1 MLKAIPLFLF
11 CLCSATLHA
20 QVLEGGV
27 QRPGGQTGA
36 PGRVMN
42 RGGIVRDTANAG
54 FQQRDDLKDS
64 ITISFRYLD
73 STRRNP
79 IDSSI
84 HDFDTYFSIP
94 AHHQHLGNNGS
105 ATQSLIFNPYKKEGF
120 DAGFHAYDVYAFK
133 PEETRIYRTTRPFS
147 MLGYQLASGKEQ
159 MLQAM
164 HTQNPRPNIN
174 FGFDY
179 RLISA
184 PGFFVAQNTN
194 HNNYRLFGNYQGKRK
209 RYQGTFVLTG
219 NTLRASQN
227 GGITADSV
235 LKDPNRTDRFSVP
248 VNFGNSSGF
257 RTNPFVTTVNTGI
270 TYRQLNA
277 LLRQSWDIG
286 QKDSIAIN
294 DSTTEYLFYPR
305 LRIQH
310 TLQYN
315 TQSYRYRDVYAD
327 STVYSN
333 WYDITLD
340 RNQDTFQLSEQWK
353 ILSNDLSFITFPDA
367 RNAAQFLQ
375 LGATYESIR
384 GELPGG
390 EEKLYNLI
398 AHGEYRN
405 RTRNKLWDILL
416 KGRVYVAGFNNGD
429 YLVQGSLNRYLN
441 KRWGNIRLHFLNV
454 NRSPSYI
461 FNAVS
466 AFNLT
471 GTSGFSKENHTVL
484 GATAMNPRF
493 TLGVQSHLIANYIYF
508 SGYKQAVQSSDL
520 IQVLQVSASRKTR
533 LTKKWFLYTDVT
545 LQQAGE
551 ESPVNVPLLYTRNRL
566 AFEGRFF
573 KNLQLSTG
581 LEVRYYTP
589 YTADNFSPVISQFT
603 VQDTLKIN
611 NRPDVAAFLHF
622 RIKSFT
628 GYIRAENLNTMSFE
642 NGFGFTHNNFS
653 SPHYPTQGLIIRF
666 GIRWWFVN

>member
-1 MLKAIPLFLF
+1 MLKAIPLVL
-11 CLCSATLHA
+11 LCFYSATLSA
-20 QVLEGGV
+20 QVLEGDI

-36 PGRVMN
+36 PGRVLN
-42 RGGIVRDTANAG
+42 RGTVNRDTTQTG

-94 AHHQHLGNNGS
+94 AHHQHLGNHGA

-120 DAGFHAYDVYAFK
+120 DAGFHAYDVYTFK
-133 PEETRIYRTTRPFS
+133 TEETKIYRTTRPFS

-194 HNNYRLFGNYQGKRK
+194 HNNYRLFGHYQGKRK
-209 RYQGTFVLTG
+209 RYNGTLVLTG

-248 VNFGNSSGF
+248 VNFGNNSGF

-270 TYRQLNA
+270 TYKQFNA

-286 QKDSIAIN
+286 QKDSVAIN

-305 LRIQH
+305 LRVQH

-315 TQSYRYRDVYAD
+315 TQTYRYRDIYAD
-327 STVYSN
+327 STIYAD
-333 WYDITLD
+333 WYDITLPKSL
-340 RNQDTFQLSEQWK
+340 DTFQLSESWK
-353 ILSNDLSFITFPDA
+353 ILSNDLSLITFPDA
-367 RNAAQFLQ
+367 KNAAQFLQ
-375 LGATYESIR
+375 TGASYESIL
-384 GELPGG
+384 GNLPGG
-390 EEKLYNLI
+390 DERFYNLI
-398 AHGEYRN
+398 VHGEYRN
-405 RTRNKLWDILL
+405 RTRNKLWDMLL
-416 KGRVYVAGFNNGD
+416 KGRVYVAGLNNGD
-429 YLVQGSLNRYLN
+429 YMVQGSLSRYLN
-441 KRWGNIRLHFLNV
+441 KKWGNIRLHFLNV
-454 NRSPSYI
+454 NRSPSFI
-461 FNAVS
+461 FNEKS
-466 AFNLT
+466 AFNL
-471 GTSGFSKENHTVL
+471 SGAGNFSKENHIL
-484 GATAMNPRF
+484 FGATAMHPQF
-493 TLGVQSHLIANYIYF
+493 TLGFSGHFIANYLYF
-508 SGYKQAVQSSDL
+508 EGYKQPAQSSAL
-520 IQVLQVSASRKTR
+520 IQVMQVSASRKTKLSR
-533 LTKKWFLYTDVT
+533 KWFLYTDVT
-545 LQQAGE
+545 LQQTGANT
-551 ESPVNVPLLYTRNRL
+551 PVNVPFLYSRNRL

-573 KNLQLSTG
+573 KNLNLSTG

-589 YTADNFSPVISQFT
+589 YTADNFSPVISQFS
-603 VQDTLKIN
+603 VQDTFRIR

-653 SPHYPTQGLIIRF
+653 SPHYPTPGLIIRF